1 MAVVLEINSVNHG
14 STGTIM
20 RNIAIEAESS
30 GLTVYTSCQKA
41 RSTEGEKYGRHL
53 YIGNRIDRNLH
64 LRLGNLTGRYGLFS
78 KRETKKFLREV
89 DRIKPDIIHLHNL
102 HKGYINFELLFSHIK
117 ENNIPTVW
125 TLHDFWSFTGECPYF
140 DRAKCDRWKHGCGH
154 CPSYKEYP
162 SMVDSTQAMYRKKKA
177 AFTGVSDLTI
187 VTPSKWLAGLVA
199 SSFLNE
205 YPVRVINN
213 GIDLSIFK
221 PTQSNIREEYR
232 LEGKII
238 ILGVASIWDSRKRL
252 DVFEKLS
259 HELDDR
265 FQIILIGLSKE
276 QKDSLPPKIIGLER
290 TENAQRL
297 AAFYSAA
304 DVFLN
309 PTVED
314 NFPTVNIE
322 ALACGTPVMTF
333 ATGGSVECIEPGCG
347 TVVNEEN
354 LLSCL
359 ERIQQLGFDR
369 NKCVSA
375 GRNYSASAKY
385 QEYVQLYREISE
397 RK

>member
-1 MAVVLEINSVNHG
+1 M
-14 STGTIM
+14 
-20 RNIAIEAESS
+20 
-30 GLTVYTSCQKA
+30 
-41 RSTEGEKYGRHL
+41 
-53 YIGNRIDRNLH
+53 
-64 LRLGNLTGRYGLFS
+64 
-78 KRETKKFLREV
+78 
-89 DRIKPDIIHLHNL
+89 
-102 HKGYINFELLFSHIK
+102 
-117 ENNIPTVW
+117 
-125 TLHDFWSFTGECPYF
+125 
-140 DRAKCDRWKHGCGH
+140 
-154 CPSYKEYP
+154 
-162 SMVDSTQAMYRKKKA
+162 
-177 AFTGVSDLTI
+177 
-187 VTPSKWLAGLVA
+187 
-199 SSFLNE
+199 
-205 YPVRVINN
+205 
-213 GIDLSIFK
+213 
-221 PTQSNIREEYR
+221 
-232 LEGKII
+232 
-238 ILGVASIWDSRKRL
+238 
-252 DVFEKLS
+252 S